1 MIAIQIMS
9 PVSFLKATMME
20 TQKKG
25 RYNFALNLQSI
36 IAKHQILITGE
47 YY

>member
-1 MIAIQIMS
+1 MIVIQIMS

-36 IAKHQILITGE
+36 ITKHQILITGE